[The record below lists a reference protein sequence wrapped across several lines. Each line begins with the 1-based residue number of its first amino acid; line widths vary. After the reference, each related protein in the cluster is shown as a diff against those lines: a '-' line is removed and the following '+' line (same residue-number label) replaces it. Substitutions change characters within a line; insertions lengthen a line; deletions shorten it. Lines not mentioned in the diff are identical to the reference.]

1 MEKLDLHALQMY
13 ELNILLSFHKFCLD
27 NNILYSLGC
36 GTLLGAIRHKGFIP
50 WDDDIDIFMK
60 RDEYDKFIA
69 ASAQNAYFIDDNK
82 RYLVNVPGRNH
93 YRYPF
98 IKITDEKTIA
108 YQKNTVADNFGIW
121 IDVFPI
127 DYCGDDLKQA
137 ERYEKKQRQ
146 LNGFFIEYYKR
157 HDNDSLINIVKNTAL
172 FFFRMFHN
180 NIQQEICDSVDSF
193 SKMKPSRY
201 CGVMAWSDSLNLI
214 FPDELFDE
222 YIFTSFEGNMLMVF
236 KRYDEILKQ
245 LYGEYWIMP
254 PIEKRFSHNPD
265 VYLK

>member
-1 MEKLDLHALQMY
+1 MQIY

-27 NNILYSLGC
+27 NNIFYSLGY

-69 ASAQNAYFIDDNK
+69 TSAKNSYVIDDNK
-82 RYLVNVPGRNH
+82 RYLVNVPRKND

-108 YQKNTVADNFGIW
+108 YQKDTVADNFGIW

-137 ERYEKKQRQ
+137 ERYEESQKK
-146 LNGFFIEYYKR
+146 LYNCFVECYKR
-157 HDNDSLINIVKNTAL
+157 HKNENIINILKNVAL
-172 FFFRMFHN
+172 FLFRKFHK
-180 NIQQEICDSVDSF
+180 NITQEICNSVDYF
-193 SKMKPSRY
+193 SKMKPTKY
-201 CGVMAWSDSLNLI
+201 CGVMAWTDSLGHI
-214 FPDELFDE
+214 FLNEWFDE
-222 YIFTSFEGNMLMVF
+222 YISVSFEGNMFLVF
-236 KRYDEILKQ
+236 KRYDEILKR
-245 LYGEYWIMP
+245 LYGDYWTMP
-254 PIEKRFSHNPD
+254 PVEKRFSHNPD
-265 VYLK
+265 VYLNED